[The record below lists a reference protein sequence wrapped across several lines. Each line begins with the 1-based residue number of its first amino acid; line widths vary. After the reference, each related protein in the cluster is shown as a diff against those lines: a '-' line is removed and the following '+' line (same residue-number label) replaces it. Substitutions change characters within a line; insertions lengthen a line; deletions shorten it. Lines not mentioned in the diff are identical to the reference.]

1 MKPHRRT
8 AGEIGGL
15 LRGQNGCAQ
24 KEWARVL
31 RGRVRRRADWPP
43 DGAGAREKTF
53 ANICKKGLHIPAGCD
68 TMTKSRAF
76 AQALGR
82 SRLRKS
88 GIEKFGGN

>member
-8 AGEIGGL
+8 VGGAAVSSAGKTDA
-15 LRGQNGCAQ
+15 RR

-31 RGRVRRRADWPP
+31 RGKASRRA
-43 DGAGAREKTF
+43 GLSAGRAGAREKTF

-76 AQALGR
+76 AQALGK